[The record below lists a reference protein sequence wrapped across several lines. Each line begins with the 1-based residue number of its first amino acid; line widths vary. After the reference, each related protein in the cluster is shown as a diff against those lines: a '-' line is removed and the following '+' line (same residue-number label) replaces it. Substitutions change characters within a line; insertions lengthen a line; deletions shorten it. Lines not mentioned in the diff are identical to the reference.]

1 MTEAPKAVALAPVTE
16 KKQFSK
22 AEQLESM
29 ELALK
34 QATEETHKKML
45 EAQKSEKTPEQ
56 MLSQSTTMMNLKVRH
71 SQEEQE
77 LKDHIA
83 SEEKAHLK
91 EITEMEQYQQSILK
105 AEEDRKDEETAGKLH
120 SEEMKLLQEEE
131 AAKKAEAE
139 EREQE
144 FLQAQA
150 VQETKAAAAKKSA
163 AQANLARLKRK
174 HELQR
179 RNAEAKL
186 KMLKIKQ

>member
-1 MTEAPKAVALAPVTE
+1 
-16 KKQFSK
+16 
-22 AEQLESM
+22 
-29 ELALK
+29 
-34 QATEETHKKML
+34 ML